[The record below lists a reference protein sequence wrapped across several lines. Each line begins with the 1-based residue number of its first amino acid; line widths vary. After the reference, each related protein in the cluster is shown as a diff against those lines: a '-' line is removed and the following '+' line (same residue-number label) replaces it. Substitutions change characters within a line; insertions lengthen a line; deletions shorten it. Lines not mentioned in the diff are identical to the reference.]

1 MKKYNS
7 FLKFLLIAFTALFI
21 TSCVHDDKYDDP
33 NLDTFQCQDL
43 TANITIA
50 QVKALH
56 PMLPNA
62 NDNKRYVFPADSPA
76 ILEGYVSSTDETG
89 NIYKTIFI
97 QDDPVNPTQ
106 GFVISVDA
114 VSTYTKFP
122 QGSKIYIKL
131 KGMALGTYGN
141 LIQLGIEDERA
152 IATGQDAVSRIPEKQ
167 VPSVIFRSCTVR
179 ENIIPKVLTLQQ
191 MSSNENLLGALI
203 QVNDAEFDSR
213 LLCSTYAPNGAT
225 VDRQINDPT
234 LSTATRVIRNSGFA
248 SFSNQTLPSG
258 KGKLIGIFSK
268 FTTTYQLY
276 INKAE
281 DLADMNHFPRKD
293 GIAKDPCGFDQ
304 EGLTQKT
311 VAEVKQLLNGSITS
325 ITADLFI
332 KAKVTAN
339 DEANNFQ
346 RQIYVEDATGGI
358 KININKA
365 SLFQDERFRVGKEI
379 YIKLKDLSIG
389 IMGGEVQLGIPSTNP
404 LIFGQI
410 PENQVYKYFFDSKV
424 GITPI
429 TSTERTINQLTAAD
443 VGKWI
448 KIKNLQFIDA
458 DKVKNYAFKDFETRT
473 LEDCSGN
480 KLTLRTHYQASFAGN
495 DVDEGKGD
503 LYAIITLANGQYQA
517 MIPYQRNADFDGL
530 RCDGSV
536 PSVYNT
542 IFAEPFD
549 TLENWNAISVTGAR
563 VWGIA
568 NFGNPRPS
576 AMMDGNR
583 SPNEDWLILKNPV
596 SLSGYKDAFFTFETD
611 GRYEGAPLEV
621 YVTENYTG
629 TTTNWTKLNAGL
641 DTDLSNF
648 NGFVGS
654 GRVSLKDYLNKNV
667 TIAFKYTSVS
677 GFSTTWEV
685 DNFTVKGA
693 K

>member
-7 FLKFLLIAFTALFI
+7 FLKFLLIAFTAFFI

-43 TANITIA
+43 TATMTIA

-56 PMLPNA
+56 PMVA
-62 NDNKRYVFPADSPA
+62 NPVRYVFPADSPA
-76 ILEGYVSSTDETG
+76 IMEGYVSSTDETG

-106 GFVISVDA
+106 GFTISVDA

-131 KGMALGTYGN
+131 KGLALGTYGN
-141 LIQLGIEDERA
+141 LVQLGIEDQRA
-152 IATGQDAVSRIPEKQ
+152 IATGQPDAVSRIPEKM
-167 VPSVIFRSCTVR
+167 VPAVIFRSCTIR

-191 MSSNENLLGALI
+191 MTSNENLLGALI
-203 QVNDAEFDSR
+203 QVNDAEFDSKI
-213 LLCSTYAPNGAT
+213 LCSTYAPNGAT

-234 LSTATRVIRNSGFA
+234 STSASRVIRNSGFA
-248 SFSNQTLPSG
+248 SFSNQTLPAG

-293 GIAKDPCGFDQ
+293 GVAKDPCGFDQ
-304 EGLTQKT
+304 TDLTQKT
-311 VAEVKQLLNGSITS
+311 VAEVKQLLSGSITP

-332 KAKVTAN
+332 KVKVTAN
-339 DEANNFQ
+339 DETNNFQ

-379 YIKLKDLSIG
+379 YIKLKDQYIG
-389 IMGGEVQLGIPSTNP
+389 QIAGEIQLGSPSTNP
-404 LIFGQI
+404 QIIGQI
-410 PENQVYKYFFDSKV
+410 PESQIYKYFFDSKV

-429 TSTERTINQLTAAD
+429 TPTERNINQLTAAD
-443 VGKWI
+443 VGKWV
-448 KIKNLQFIDA
+448 KIKGVQFIDA
-458 DKVKNYAFKDFETRT
+458 DKVKNYAIKDFETRT
-473 LEDCSGN
+473 LEDCTGN
-480 KLTLRTHYQASFAGN
+480 RLTLRTNYLATFAGT

-503 LYAIITLANGQYQA
+503 LYAIITFVNGQYQA

-530 RCDGSV
+530 RCDGTA
-536 PSVYNT
+536 PSVYT
-542 IFAEPFD
+542 AIFTEPFE
-549 TLENWNAISVTGAR
+549 TLANWNAISVTGTQ
-563 VWGIA
+563 VWGITT
-568 NFGNPRPS
+568 FGNPRPS
-576 AMMDGNR
+576 AIMDGNR
-583 SPNEDWLILKNPV
+583 SANEDWLILKTPV
-596 SLSGYKDAFFTFETD
+596 SLAGYKDAFFSFETD
-611 GRYEGAPLEV
+611 GRYTGPALEV

-629 TTTNWTKLNAGL
+629 STTNWTRVTAGL
-641 DTDLSNF
+641 DTDLGGF
-648 NGFVGS
+648 NGFVSS
-654 GRVSLKDYLNKNV
+654 GRVSLKDYINKNV
-667 TIAFKYTSVS
+667 TVAFKYTSIP

-685 DNFTVKGA
+685 DNFTVKGS